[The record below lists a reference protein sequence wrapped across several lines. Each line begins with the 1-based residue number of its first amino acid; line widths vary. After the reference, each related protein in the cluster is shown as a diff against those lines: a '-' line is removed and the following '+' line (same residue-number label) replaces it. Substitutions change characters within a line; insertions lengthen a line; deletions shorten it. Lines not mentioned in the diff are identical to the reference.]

1 MPPEPD
7 TDIAEILKQF
17 DELPDCAVVRS
28 AVTAAVLGLSERT
41 VRRCFPSVQLTPNRK
56 GQRVGDIRAL
66 ARGEKFGLNKTP
78 FLQRRTE
85 NPNAHAR
92 HEIIYQ

>member
-7 TDIAEILKQF
+7 HTDIAEILKRF

-41 VRRCFPSVQLTPNRK
+41 VRRCIPSVRLTPNRK

-66 ARGEKFGLNKTP
+66 VRGEKL
-78 FLQRRTE
+78 
-85 NPNAHAR
+85 A
-92 HEIIYQ
+92 